1 MDFLEE
7 LTSAEK
13 LLLQAETEF
22 LDGKDGIVYSLL
34 DIFSTG
40 IFSNEA
46 KTAQE
51 LMNNLDESRYIK
63 WSRWDR
69 KFEFLGSF
77 WKDEGYP
84 SLDADSDWY
93 SERTGTT
100 SFVKDLLRNR
110 TVIAPTINGE
120 QGGSPTPLGDPAN
133 RWLLDFV
140 GLSSLRLSFKQHWV
154 QMVKDIVSKRS
165 VTSLTLVAKR
175 LGLTAQEIL
184 AIARKIRDLDDHVIE
199 HHVSDPSK
207 NMTYVRRK
215 PNPDLIPRVDIS
227 E

>member
-46 KTAQE
+46 KTAQK
-51 LMNNLDESRYIK
+51 LVDNLDESRYIK

-84 SLDADSDWY
+84 SIDADPDWY
-93 SERTGTT
+93 SKRTDTT
-100 SFVKDLLRNR
+100 SFVKDLMRNR
-110 TVIAPTINGE
+110 TVIAPTDNGE
-120 QGGSPTPLGDPAN
+120 RDGSPTPLGNPAN

-140 GLSSLRLSFKQHWV
+140 GLSSLRLSFKQHWE

-165 VTSLTLVAKR
+165 VTNLMLVSER
-175 LGLTAQEIL
+175 LGLTPQEIL
-184 AIARKIRDLDDHVIE
+184 IIARKIRDFDDHVIE

-215 PNPDLIPRVDIS
+215 PNPDLVPRVDIS